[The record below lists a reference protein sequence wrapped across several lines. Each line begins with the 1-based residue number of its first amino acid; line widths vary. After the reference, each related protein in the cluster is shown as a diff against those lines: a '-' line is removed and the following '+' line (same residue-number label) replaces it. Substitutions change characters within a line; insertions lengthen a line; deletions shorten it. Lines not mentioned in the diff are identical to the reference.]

1 MKFKLLIAAFG
12 LLMAANTIATAAGSA
27 AAGEGKSAMCAG
39 CHAADGNS
47 VVNLFPKLAGQHA
60 GYIAKQLGEFKS
72 GKREDATMQGM
83 AAALSEEDMADLA
96 AFYSSKT
103 AAAGAADD
111 EAKVAL
117 GQDVFRGGNSS
128 THVPACM
135 GCHGATGK
143 GNPAAKFPA
152 LAGQHAV
159 YTIKQLKAFRNSVRA
174 NDANSMM
181 RKVAEHMSDAEIE
194 AVANYIAGMK

>member
-12 LLMAANTIATAAGSA
+12 LLMGANTIAMAAGNA
-27 AAGEGKSAMCAG
+27 TAGEGKSAMCAG

-47 VVNLFPKLAGQHA
+47 VVNMFPKLAGQHA
-60 GYIAKQLGEFKS
+60 GYIAKQLSEFKN
-72 GKREDATMQGM
+72 GKRIDGTMQGM
-83 AAALSEEDMADLA
+83 AAALSEEDIADIA
-96 AFYSSKT
+96 AFYSSKA

-111 EAKVAL
+111 ESTVAL
-117 GQDVFRGGNSS
+117 GQDIFRGGNSA
-128 THVPACM
+128 TKVPACM
-135 GCHGATGK
+135 GCHGITGK

-159 YTIKQLKAFRNSVRA
+159 YTIKQLKAFRSAERA
-174 NDANSMM
+174 NDANFMM
-181 RKVAEHMSDAEIE
+181 RKVAEHMSDKEIE

>member
-12 LLMAANTIATAAGSA
+12 LLMGANTLAMAAGSA

-60 GYIAKQLGEFKS
+60 GYLAKQLSEFKS
-72 GKREDATMQGM
+72 GTRVDGTMQGM
-83 AAALSEEDMADLA
+83 SAALSEEDMADLA
-96 AFYSSKT
+96 AFFASKT
-103 AAAGAADD
+103 ATAGAADD

-117 GQDVFRGGNSS
+117 GQDIFRGGNST

-135 GCHGATGK
+135 GCHGASGK

-159 YTIKQLKAFRNSVRA
+159 YIIKQLKAFRDASRA

-181 RKVAEHMSDAEIE
+181 RKATEHMSDTEIE

>member
-12 LLMAANTIATAAGSA
+12 LLMSANTVVMAAGSA

-60 GYIAKQLGEFKS
+60 SYIAKQLSDFKS
-72 GKREDATMQGM
+72 GKRTDGTMQGM
-83 AAALSEEDMADLA
+83 VAALSEEDMADLG
-96 AFYSSKT
+96 AFFASKT
-103 AAAGAADD
+103 MGAGAADD
-111 EAKVAL
+111 ESKVTL
-117 GQDVFRGGNSS
+117 GQEVFRGGNSS

-135 GCHGATGK
+135 GCHLATGK

-152 LAGQHAV
+152 LAGQHTA
-159 YTIKQLKAFRNSVRA
+159 YTIKQLKAFRIAGRA
-174 NDANSMM
+174 NDSNSMM